1 MTSKVWRIQPVDAI
15 VCRTLPV
22 GNRRSK
28 SAKHSHHRQNIPFEK
43 IVDAHRFLAS
53 NEQFGKIVVTA

>member
-1 MTSKVWRIQPVDAI
+1 VRAWANVRRYG
-15 VCRTLPV
+15 RTLPV

-53 NEQFGKIVVTA
+53 NEQFDKIVVTA